1 ANGTG
6 ALPSPDLQQL
16 QRIEAHIA
24 AVQQAV
30 ERLLAD
36 VRETVEQLAA
46 GQDQMVREINQVLAA
61 DDEILNRFVSVK
73 TPQTIAELVVKSFM
87 VNSRYCCAL
96 SYERLPIVFI
106 PGSRAMRRDGRSL
119 RTVRVDGEEI

>member
-1 ANGTG
+1 
-6 ALPSPDLQQL
+6 
-16 QRIEAHIA
+16 
-24 AVQQAV
+24 VQQAV

-73 TPQTIAELVVKSFM
+73 TPQTIAELVVKPTSTPTM
-87 VNSRYCCAL
+87 VSV
-96 SYERLPIVFI
+96 PV
-106 PGSRAMRRDGRSL
+106 
-119 RTVRVDGEEI
+119 